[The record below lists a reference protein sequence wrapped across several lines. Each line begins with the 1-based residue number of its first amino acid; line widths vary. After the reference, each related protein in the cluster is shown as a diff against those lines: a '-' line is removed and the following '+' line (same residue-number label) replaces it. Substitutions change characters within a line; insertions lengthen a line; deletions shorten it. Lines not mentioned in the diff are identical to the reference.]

1 MGVTRLRLLRS
12 PLACPSRFRPG
23 KISDLLTIDAA
34 QEIEAHSYSSNE
46 SCFTLLVNHRVPLT
60 SSARMP
66 QKFRQRGK
74 KKKGSSSVTGAN
86 SLALATPK
94 TDGPEHNDQDW
105 TQSDYVPLEAGD
117 QGDLEPEA
125 EADHAESGVEHDQF
139 KGSGHPD
146 DIAPFGFVNPDL
158 KSYLK
163 DAQASLVQ
171 MVTPYQAQGA
181 DYADDD
187 AEDQSEQAETLRLA
201 MLREMDGQELAC
213 ATDGEAS
220 LSLESVIHGLDA
232 RRLRI
237 LADRMSGRYVV
248 FVARKDSM
256 TNKLRLTIS
265 SSSHQFSCI
274 SKPPLRFT
282 RIAEHFA
289 KTARGLQ
296 EFCREREG
304 SFGEQRYG

>member
-1 MGVTRLRLLRS
+1 
-12 PLACPSRFRPG
+12 
-23 KISDLLTIDAA
+23 
-34 QEIEAHSYSSNE
+34 
-46 SCFTLLVNHRVPLT
+46 
-60 SSARMP
+60 MP

-74 KKKGSSSVTGAN
+74 KKKGSSSGTGAN
-86 SLALATPK
+86 SLALATPR
-94 TDGPEHNDQDW
+94 TDGQEQNDQGW
-105 TQSDYVPLEAGD
+105 TQSDYVPLDAGD

-125 EADHAESGVEHDQF
+125 HHVDSGVEHREF
-139 KGSGHPD
+139 EGSGHPD
-146 DIAPFGFVNPDL
+146 DIAPFGFVNADL

-248 FVARKDSM
+248 TVAHKGSM
-256 TNKLRLTIS
+256 INELRLTLPQS
-265 SSSHQFSCI
+265 SRQFSCI
-274 SKPPLRFT
+274 GKPPLRFT

-289 KTARGLQ
+289 KTARGRQ
-296 EFCREREG
+296 EFCRERKG